1 MERQPSPSPNKDNP
15 PLTELQHQNKDDQ
28 QQRPKLKSSKT
39 EPLNKRRL
47 PKFEVPRFRS
57 LNDNRRLLSLRRHQS
72 TPQSPTTF
80 SFNTESLLT
89 KPLPAVPRP
98 PRSSSTT
105 NPLLDVA
112 LSKHQ
117 QTSWVT
123 LQHYCNCIRSR
134 CATLLQDDNVD
145 DTLSWTQVMTLLNT
159 LQHALKQISTLKS
172 LADHINDI
180 QSTLEGLKD
189 HCIDE
194 QGDKLDMVF

>member
-1 MERQPSPSPNKDNP
+1 MERLPSPSLNKDSSYLN
-15 PLTELQHQNKDDQ
+15 EQQHHDQ
-28 QQRPKLKSSKT
+28 PRPKLKSSKT

-72 TPQSPTTF
+72 SPQSPTTS

-98 PRSSSTT
+98 PRSSSTHYPVL
-105 NPLLDVA
+105 NVA
-112 LSKHQ
+112 HPKHQ
-117 QTSWVT
+117 QSPWVT

-134 CATLLQDDNVD
+134 CATLLQDDNVN
-145 DTLSWTQVMTLLNT
+145 DTLSWTQVMMLFNMLE
-159 LQHALKQISTLKS
+159 HAVKQISTLES
-172 LADHINDI
+172 LREHMTTIE
-180 QSTLEGLKD
+180 STLEELKS

-194 QGDKLDMVF
+194 QGDKIDMVL

>member
-1 MERQPSPSPNKDNP
+1 MERLPSPSPNKENP
-15 PLTELQHQNKDDQ
+15 PLTELHHQNKDE

-72 TPQSPTTF
+72 SPQSPTTS

-98 PRSSSTT
+98 PRSSSTA

-112 LSKHQ
+112 RSKHQ

-123 LQHYCNCIRSR
+123 LQHYCNSIRSR

-145 DTLSWTQVMTLLNT
+145 DTLSWPQVMTLLNM
-159 LQHALKQISTLKS
+159 LQHALKQISTLES
-172 LADHINDI
+172 IAEHITAT
-180 QSTLEGLKD
+180 QSTLDQLKD
-189 HCIDE
+189 HCIEE
-194 QGDKLDMVF
+194 QGDELDMVF